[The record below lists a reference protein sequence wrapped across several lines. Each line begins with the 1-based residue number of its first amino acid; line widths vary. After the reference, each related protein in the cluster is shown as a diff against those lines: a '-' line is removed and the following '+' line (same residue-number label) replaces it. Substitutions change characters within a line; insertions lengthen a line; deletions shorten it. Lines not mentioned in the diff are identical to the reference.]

1 MLKSEAIQAKI
12 LSGEDL
18 MRQLAVWRF
27 KDQKIVFTNGCFD
40 IVHPGH
46 IDYLL
51 KAANLGNKLI
61 VGLNSDNSVR
71 RLKGDTRP
79 LIGEKERALTLA
91 SLSFVNAVVIFDED
105 TPYELIKSIQPE
117 ILVKGKDYEIADIA
131 GHDIVLNQGGQVIT
145 LELLP
150 GYSTTTIIEKLRT

>member
-1 MLKSEAIQAKI
+1 MLKSEVIQAKI
-12 LSGEDL
+12 LQDEDL

-27 KDQKIVFTNGCFD
+27 KDHKIVFTNGCFD
-40 IVHPGH
+40 ILHPGH
-46 IDYLL
+46 IDYLM
-51 KAANLGNKLI
+51 KAADLGNRII

-71 RLKGDTRP
+71 RLKGESRP

-105 TPYELIKSIQPE
+105 TPYELIKSIQPD
-117 ILVKGKDYEIADIA
+117 ILVKGKDYEISDIA
-131 GHDIVLNQGGQVIT
+131 GHDIVLNNGGQVIT

-150 GYSTTTIIEKLRT
+150 GYSTTSLIEKLRT